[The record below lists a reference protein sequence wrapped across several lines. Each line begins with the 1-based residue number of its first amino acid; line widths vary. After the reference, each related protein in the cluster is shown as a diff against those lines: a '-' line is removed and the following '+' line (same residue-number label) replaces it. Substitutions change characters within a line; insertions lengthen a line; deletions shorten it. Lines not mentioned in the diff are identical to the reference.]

1 MSIKQNNLLTRGQEI
16 AVEVDEA
23 KAVAMPLQP
32 GEISL
37 HNVRLAHA
45 SGPNRS
51 KDRRIG
57 LSMHYMPT
65 RTKQTVG
72 EWDSAALVRG
82 TDRFGHFKQPLRVQ
96 LRIWIPLRFSS
107 MRRQPTPFV
116 RSCSATL
123 RKYVGHYDLSADIL
137 KPVDFRF

>member
-1 MSIKQNNLLTRGQEI
+1 M
-16 AVEVDEA
+16 EVDEA

-51 KDRRIG
+51 TDRRIG

-82 TDRFGHFKQPLRVQ
+82 TDRFGHFQEAPRPTKDMDPAAVQ
-96 LRIWIPLRFSS
+96 FHERATNAVREILFSDAEKV
-107 MRRQPTPFV
+107 RR
-116 RSCSATL
+116 TL
-123 RKYVGHYDLSADIL
+123 
-137 KPVDFRF
+137 